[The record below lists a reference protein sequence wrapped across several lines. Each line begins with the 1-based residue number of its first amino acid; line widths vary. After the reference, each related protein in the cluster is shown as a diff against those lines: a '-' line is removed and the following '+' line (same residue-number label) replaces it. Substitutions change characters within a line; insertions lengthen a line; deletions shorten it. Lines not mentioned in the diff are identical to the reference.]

1 MTETPD
7 QDRGA
12 MARLAAGE
20 DLALNEI
27 MDRWKARVI
36 AFLFRLVGNESS
48 ALELAE
54 ETFERLYQGRR
65 KFRPDAKFSS
75 WLFGIAANLGRNH
88 LRWQGR
94 HPTLPLDAADAV
106 TMEGDPHQAAESRE
120 REEAVNKAIA
130 RLPPDLREALVLCE
144 YEHLSQAEVAEI
156 AGCSVKAVERRQSH
170 AREIL
175 RKDLSRYLRPG

>member
-1 MTETPD
+1 MTESLD

-36 AFLFRLVGNESS
+36 AYLFRFIGNEAS

-54 ETFERLYQGRR
+54 ETFVRIYQNRG
-65 KFRPDAKFSS
+65 KFRPDANFSS

-88 LRWQGR
+88 LRWQKR
-94 HPTLPLDAADAV
+94 HPTLPLDAADEA
-106 TMEGDPHQAAESRE
+106 TMEGDPGQAAESRE
-120 REEAVNKAIA
+120 REDAVRHAIA
-130 RLPPDLREALVLCE
+130 RLPPDMREALILRE
-144 YEHLSQAEVAEI
+144 YENLSQAEVAQI

-170 AREIL
+170 ARDLL
-175 RKDLSRYLRPG
+175 RKELSRYLRT